1 MSELIATCAKT
12 GRAFNTGYK
21 ASLDDLRLLQPQ
33 SVAQIFCEIC
43 NVVHEFEFA
52 TAGVCTCGYNCR
64 QEQRDCQLELL
75 NR

>member
-12 GRAFNTGYK
+12 GRAFNTGFK
-21 ASLDDLRLLQPQ
+21 ASLDDLRSLRPQ
-33 SVAQIFCEIC
+33 SGAQMFCRIC

-52 TAGVCTCGYNCR
+52 AASVCTCGYNCR
-64 QEQRDCQLELL
+64 QEQKDCQLERL

>member
-12 GRAFNTGYK
+12 GRAFNTGFQV
-21 ASLDDLRLLQPQ
+21 SLDDLHSLQPQ
-33 SVAQIFCEIC
+33 SGAQMFCQIC
-43 NVVHEFEFA
+43 HVVHEFELA

-64 QEQRDCQLELL
+64 QKQRDCQLEQL